1 MSLMRSAV
9 LSLCATA
16 VFSASAL
23 AQNTWQPYQFNGTEK
38 FAYDIT
44 YTQAGQLKEGQLTL
58 DFAQE
63 DGRTWLTID
72 GAVGDMS
79 CSGRSPMDNAQA
91 AQQALM
97 MQCFTMAPILAAVYT
112 PVWGMFMG
120 RSWELGSQWSMG
132 SGDQGVSFEVTDTC
146 AYAGV
151 EGLLAVIVTQG
162 NRMESCVAT
171 DVALPLAMSM
181 EQNDFSISIALTE
194 FRR

>member
-1 MSLMRSAV
+1 MSLYRPAIISWCAVAV
-9 LSLCATA
+9 LSVSA
-16 VFSASAL
+16 V

-38 FAYDIT
+38 FGYDIA
-44 YTQAGQLKEGQLTL
+44 YTQNGQRNEGQLTL
-58 DFAQE
+58 DFEQQ
-63 DGRTWLTID
+63 DGRTWLTVD
-72 GAVGDMS
+72 GAVGEMS

-120 RSWELGSQWSMG
+120 QSWALGAKWSMG
-132 SGDQGVSFEVTDTC
+132 SGDQGVSFEVTETC

-151 EGLLAVIVTQG
+151 DGLLAVVVAQG

-171 DVALPLAMSM
+171 DVALPLAMTM
-181 EQNDFSISIALTE
+181 EQDDFSLSIELTE

>member
-44 YTQAGQLKEGQLTL
+44 YTQAGQLEEGQLTL

-97 MQCFTMAPILAAVYT
+97 MQCFHGADS
-112 PVWGMFMG
+112 G
-120 RSWELGSQWSMG
+120 RGLHAGVGHVHGSELGAGQPVEH
-132 SGDQGVSFEVTDTC
+132 GVRRP
-146 AYAGV
+146 G
-151 EGLLAVIVTQG
+151 G
-162 NRMESCVAT
+162 
-171 DVALPLAMSM
+171 
-181 EQNDFSISIALTE
+181 E
-194 FRR
+194 FRSDGHMCVCRRRGLARRDRHAG

>member
-1 MSLMRSAV
+1 MRLIRPVVCSLFV
-9 LSLCATA
+9 LAMFAGS
-16 VFSASAL
+16 VV
-23 AQNTWQPYQFNGTEK
+23 AQNTWQPYQFTGTEK
-38 FAYDIT
+38 FGYDIS
-44 YTQAGQLKEGQLTL
+44 YTQGGELQEGQLTL

-63 DGRTWLTID
+63 DGQTWLSID

-112 PVWGMFMG
+112 PVWAMFMG

-132 SGDQGVSFEVTDTC
+132 SGDQSMSFEVTETC

-151 EGLLAVIVTQG
+151 DGLLAVIVAQG

-181 EQNDFSISIALTE
+181 EQDDFAISIQLTE

>member
-1 MSLMRSAV
+1 MSLIRPTILSLSAAV
-9 LSLCATA
+9 LFTATA
-16 VFSASAL
+16 A

-38 FAYDIT
+38 FGYDIAF
-44 YTQAGQLKEGQLTL
+44 TQGGEVNEGRLVL
-58 DFAQE
+58 DFEKQ

-79 CSGRSPMDNAQA
+79 CSGRSPLDNAQA
-91 AQQALM
+91 VQQALM

-112 PVWGMFMG
+112 PVWSMFMG
-120 RSWELGSQWSMG
+120 RSWELGSRWSMG

-151 EGLLAVIVTQG
+151 DGLLAVIVTQG

-181 EQNDFSISIALTE
+181 EQDNFSISIELTE